1 LKGKHKWADTRA
13 IQKALK
19 YARDH
24 KNTTIYIPK
33 GEYHIRRP
41 LVIYDST
48 TLILDDEAVLKRV
61 GKDTLLKNGRWL
73 KSYYGYEGN
82 GAICIAGGTLD
93 MNGYNYPY

>member
-1 LKGKHKWADTRA
+1 MHLKRLKNELLVYYKVLSEEEELLMIINAMQFGLRGKHRRADTRA

-19 YARDH
+19 YARKH

-48 TLILDDEAVLKRV
+48 TLILDDEAVLK
-61 GKDTLLKNGRWL
+61 
-73 KSYYGYEGN
+73 E
-82 GAICIAGGTLD
+82 
-93 MNGYNYPY
+93 